1 MLFSRSIFPAAVAA
15 LFACSPLFAFQ
26 FPLSESAARSA
37 YFLGQRRDNSTA
49 EFLARYSKH
58 LPPPKTGPYVS
69 DVLFLTPF
77 AQLVDY
83 SSRQSI
89 YSAQQAE
96 AEGPKNHQSVEI
108 TVYVYFPSPSAFSPS
123 PVRPFAPTPG
133 DINPVQSWQ
142 SYKIRVFDASELRQ
156 PSSVSGQSQNR
167 CSRTGCIRV
176 GTAIHLTVPAE
187 FFASDSATVEVAT
200 PDGQLLT
207 ADFSLSTLL

>member
-1 MLFSRSIFPAAVAA
+1 MPGSRSILSAVSAVLLVA
-15 LFACSPLFAFQ
+15 SPLSALQ

-37 YFLGQRRDNSTA
+37 YFLGQRHDNSTA

-83 SSRQSI
+83 SSHQGI

-108 TVYVYFPSPSAFSPS
+108 TVYVYFPSPNSFSTSLIRPPS
-123 PVRPFAPTPG
+123 LNPG
-133 DINPVQSWQ
+133 DINPVESWQ
-142 SYKIRVFDASELRQ
+142 SYKVRVFDGSEPRQ

-167 CSRTGCIRV
+167 CSHTGCIRV
-176 GTAIHLTVPAE
+176 GTAIHLAVPAE
-187 FFASDSATVEVAT
+187 LFASDSATVEVAT
-200 PDGQLLT
+200 PDGQLVTL
-207 ADFSLSTLL
+207 DFNLSTLR